1 MSSMPSHAKQNAQA
15 EPNLVRLLRAL
26 LLGLLAFS
34 IAGTAAELL
43 LLEHFESITQWIPLI
58 AFGIALPAVAAAA
71 FVPRR
76 STVRLLQVVMLAF
89 IAAGLVGLWL
99 HYRGNVE
106 FALETYPAMKG
117 WDLVR
122 EALTGATPA
131 LAPGTMVQLG
141 LLGLAATFRHP
152 ALRTGIIR

>member
-1 MSSMPSHAKQNAQA
+1 MSSMPPHAEENTHA
-15 EPNLVRLLRAL
+15 EPNLVRLLRTL
-26 LLGLLAFS
+26 LMGLLAFS
-34 IAGTAAELL
+34 IAGTAVELL
-43 LLEHFESITQWIPLI
+43 LLEHFESVTQWIPLI
-58 AFGIALPAVAAAA
+58 AFAIALPAVAAAA
-71 FVPRR
+71 LAPRR
-76 STVRLLQVVMLAF
+76 STVRLLQAIMLAF
-89 IAAGLVGLWL
+89 IAAGLAGLWL

-117 WDLVR
+117 SELVW